1 MKKSLKITLV
11 TFLAILGAILIVCI
25 GCSIFAHSKNDK
37 TQPTTEMSSWMNLIR
52 DDAPLKT
59 VAIPGAHD
67 AGTASISYLAET
79 QDRETAELL
88 ACGTRY
94 LDLRVAKAG
103 KELKIYHGPFKGVTL
118 QQVMDAVVT
127 FLQENPTETVVLD
140 FQHFDG
146 DAQQKTLETVELKLG
161 LCNEYD
167 EALNTVVCNDTDK
180 TDVEFVDALTLGEC
194 RGKCLILWGGDK
206 ADAFCAEKP
215 YVFKRNDDAGT
226 RENSVLHSYY
236 EGTLNKKS
244 SSRYVKTALP
254 HYIDLYKQQN
264 SGLFVLQGQLTDG
277 LFVFGPRFREAQHAG
292 NMNKYVE
299 SLANSKDLEI
309 INIIIRDFV
318 SPHKNA
324 LTINLNA
331 AKGIVRPERAADFDK
346 LIADNTK
353 K

>member
-11 TFLAILGAILIVCI
+11 TFLVILGAILIVII
-25 GCSIFAHSKNDK
+25 GCSVFAHSKNDK
-37 TQPTTEMSSWMNLIR
+37 TQPTVEMSRWMNYIR
-52 DDAPLKT
+52 DDAPLKS

-67 AGTASISYLAET
+67 AGTAGISYLAET
-79 QDRETAELL
+79 QDRDTAQLL

-94 LDLRVAKAG
+94 LDLRVAQAG

-118 QQVMDAVVT
+118 QQVMNAVAT
-127 FLQENPTETVVLD
+127 FLQENPTEMLILD

-146 DAQQKTLETVELKLG
+146 DAQQKALETVESTLG
-161 LCNEYD
+161 LYNEHD
-167 EALNTVVCNDTDK
+167 DAFQTVVLNNTDK
-180 TDVEFVDALTLGEC
+180 TDVEFVDGLTLGEC

-206 ADAFCAEKP
+206 ANEFCAEKP
-215 YVFKRNDDAGT
+215 YVFKRNNDNGT

-236 EGTLNKKS
+236 EGALNKKS
-244 SSRYVKTALP
+244 SSRYVEKALP

-277 LFVFGPRFREAQHAG
+277 MFVFGPRFREAQHVG

-299 SLANSKDLEI
+299 SLSSSNDLEI

-324 LTINLNA
+324 LTINLNS
-331 AKGIVRPERAADFDK
+331 AKGFVKSESTADFNK
-346 LIADNTK
+346 LIADNLK